1 MSSASSGTTVIRR
14 SSTPSARSSPI
25 RNAPFSSANL
35 PVRISSPMMTIPAVG
50 TPRPYRAKMR
60 AMEPGDLVL
69 RGGRVMDPAAPGK
82 AVDLATDVR
91 IANGRIVEIGRALS
105 APRVID
111 VRDLW
116 VVPGLVD
123 LHVHLR
129 EPGQEYKED
138 IETGTRAAA
147 AGGFTTICCMPNTKP
162 VNDQRAITELIVR
175 RARAVGSV
183 RVRPIGAI
191 PHGLEGKARADI
203 AEMKDA
209 GIVAIS
215 DDGRPV
221 MNAGLLRR
229 AFEYA
234 KTFDLPLVQHA
245 EDLDLAEGGAMNEGA
260 VAPRIGVRG
269 QPACAE
275 SSMVARDLEIVEWTG
290 ARYHVAHVSTARTV
304 ALVREAKRR
313 GLPVTCEVTPHHLA
327 LTDEACAHYD
337 TRTKVMPPLRT
348 SADQEALLEG
358 LADGT
363 IDCIATDHAPHS
375 PVEKDVEFECAAPG
389 MLGLETALPI
399 VLGFVRAGQLD
410 VHRAIAALTGNPAR
424 AFNLAAGSLA
434 VGGAADVCVI
444 DPERAVTI
452 DVGMLHSKSKNTPF
466 LGRGFA
472 GRAVLTLVEGR
483 VVFDLDGRTR

>member
-1 MSSASSGTTVIRR
+1 MDA
-14 SSTPSARSSPI
+14 
-25 RNAPFSSANL
+25 
-35 PVRISSPMMTIPAVG
+35 
-50 TPRPYRAKMR
+50 
-60 AMEPGDLVL
+60 GDLVL
-69 RGGRVMDPAAPGK
+69 RGGRVLDPAATRPL
-82 AVDLATDVR
+82 DLAADIR
-91 IANGRIVEIGRALS
+91 ISGGRIVEIGRGLAGS
-105 APRVID
+105 RVVD

-116 VVPGLVD
+116 IVPGLID

-147 AGGFTTICCMPNTKP
+147 AGGFTTICCMPNTRP
-162 VNDQRAITELIVR
+162 VNDQRTVTELIVR
-175 RARAVGSV
+175 RAREVGAV

-191 PHGLEGKARADI
+191 TQGLEGKALADV
-203 AEMKDA
+203 ADMKEA

-234 KTFDLPLVQHA
+234 RTFDLPLVQHA
-245 EDLDLAEGGAMNEGA
+245 EDLTLSEGGAMNEGI
-260 VAPRIGVRG
+260 VSTRIGVRG

-275 SSMVARDLEIVEWTG
+275 SAMVARDLEIVEWTG

-304 ALVREAKRR
+304 ALVRDAKAR

-327 LTDEACAHYD
+327 LTDEACCHYD

-348 SADQEALLEG
+348 AADQEALLEA

-399 VLGFVRAGQLD
+399 VLDFVRMGTLSEQ
-410 VHRAIAALTGNPAR
+410 RAIAALTGAPAP
-424 AFNLAAGSLA
+424 AFGLPGGSLA
-434 VGGAADVCVI
+434 VGAVADLCVI
-444 DPERAVTI
+444 DPERRLTLTA
-452 DVGMLHSKSKNTPF
+452 DALASKSKNTPF
-466 LGRGFA
+466 LGIPMA
-472 GRAVLTLVEGR
+472 GRAVLTIFEGR
-483 VVFDLDGRTR
+483 AVFDLDGRLA

>member
-1 MSSASSGTTVIRR
+1 MD
-14 SSTPSARSSPI
+14 
-25 RNAPFSSANL
+25 
-35 PVRISSPMMTIPAVG
+35 
-50 TPRPYRAKMR
+50 
-60 AMEPGDLVL
+60 PGDLVL
-69 RGGRVMDPAAPGK
+69 RGGRVFDPAAARPMDQVG
-82 AVDLATDVR
+82 DIR
-91 IANGRIVEIGRALS
+91 IAHGRIVEIGRGLVGG
-105 APRVID
+105 RIID
-111 VRDLW
+111 VKDLW
-116 VVPGLVD
+116 IVPGLID

-147 AGGFTTICCMPNTKP
+147 AGGFTTICCMPNTRP
-162 VNDQRAITELIVR
+162 VNDQRTVTELIVR
-175 RARAVGSV
+175 RARDLGTV

-191 PHGLEGKARADI
+191 SQGLEGKLLADI
-203 AEMKDA
+203 GDMKEG

-221 MNAGLLRR
+221 MNAGLMRR
-229 AFEYA
+229 ALEYA
-234 KTFDLPLVQHA
+234 RTFDLPVVQHA
-245 EDLDLAEGGAMNEGA
+245 EDLGLSEGGAMNEGA
-260 VAPRIGVRG
+260 VATRIGIKG

-275 SSMVARDLEIVEWTG
+275 SAMVARDLEIVEWTG

-304 ALVREAKRR
+304 ALVRDAKRR

-348 SADQEALLEG
+348 AADQEALLEG
-358 LADGT
+358 LGDGT

-399 VLGFVRAGQLD
+399 ILDFVRMGSLD
-410 VHRAIAALTGNPAR
+410 DRRAIAALTGAPAR
-424 AFNLAAGSLA
+424 AFGLSGGGLA
-434 VGGAADVCVI
+434 VGAVADLCVI
-444 DPERAVTI
+444 DPERPLTI
-452 DVGMLHSKSKNTPF
+452 TADELASKSKNTPF
-466 LGRGFA
+466 LGQTLA

-483 VVFDLDGRTR
+483 VIFDLDGRAR

>member
-1 MSSASSGTTVIRR
+1 MADDV
-14 SSTPSARSSPI
+14 
-25 RNAPFSSANL
+25 
-35 PVRISSPMMTIPAVG
+35 
-50 TPRPYRAKMR
+50 
-60 AMEPGDLVL
+60 VL
-69 RGGRVMDPAAPGK
+69 RGGRVFDPAAARP
-82 AVDLATDVR
+82 VDLACDVR
-91 IANGRIVEIGRALS
+91 IAAGRIVEVGRGLVAS
-105 APRVID
+105 RIVE
-111 VRDLW
+111 VKDLW
-116 VVPGLVD
+116 VVPGLID

-138 IETGTRAAA
+138 IESGTRAAA
-147 AGGFTTICCMPNTKP
+147 AGGFTTVCCMPNTRP

-175 RARAVGSV
+175 RARELGSV

-191 PHGLEGKARADI
+191 THGLEGRALADI

-234 KTFDLPLVQHA
+234 RTFDLPVVQHA
-245 EDLDLAEGGAMNEGA
+245 EDLELAEGGAMNEGA
-260 VAPRIGVRG
+260 VSTRIGIRG

-275 SSMVARDLEIVEWTG
+275 SAMVARDLEIVEWTG

-304 ALVREAKRR
+304 ALVRDAKRR

-327 LTDEACAHYD
+327 LSDEACGHYD
-337 TRTKVMPPLRT
+337 TRAKVMPPLRT
-348 SADQEALLEG
+348 AADQEALLEG

-363 IDCIATDHAPHS
+363 IDAIATDHAPHS
-375 PVEKDVEFECAAPG
+375 PVEKEVEFECAAPG

-399 VLGFVRAGQLD
+399 VLDFVRMGTLED
-410 VHRAIAALTGNPAR
+410 KRAIAALTGGPAR
-424 AFNLAAGSLA
+424 SFGLPGGSLA
-434 VGGAADVCVI
+434 VGAVADVTVI
-444 DPERAVTI
+444 DPERPVVLTSETI
-452 DVGMLHSKSKNTPF
+452 ESKSKNSPF
-466 LGRGFA
+466 LGQTLA

-483 VVFDLDGRTR
+483 AVFDLDARLR

>member
-1 MSSASSGTTVIRR
+1 MD
-14 SSTPSARSSPI
+14 
-25 RNAPFSSANL
+25 
-35 PVRISSPMMTIPAVG
+35 
-50 TPRPYRAKMR
+50 
-60 AMEPGDLVL
+60 PGDLVL
-69 RGGRVMDPAAPGK
+69 RGGRVFLDPGGFRGPGDQ
-82 AVDLATDVR
+82 AIDVR
-91 IANGRIVEIGRALS
+91 IAGGRIVELGRGLAGR
-105 APRVID
+105 RVVE

-116 VVPGLVD
+116 VVPGLID

-138 IETGTRAAA
+138 IESGTRAAA
-147 AGGFTTICCMPNTKP
+147 AGGFTTICCMPNTRP
-162 VNDQRAITELIVR
+162 VNDQRTVTELIVR
-175 RARAVGSV
+175 RSREIGAA

-191 PHGLEGKARADI
+191 TAGLEGKLLADI
-203 AEMKDA
+203 ADMKEA

-221 MNAGLLRR
+221 MNAGLMRR
-229 AFEYA
+229 ALEYA
-234 KTFDLPLVQHA
+234 RTFELPVVQHA
-245 EDLDLAEGGAMNEGA
+245 EDLDLAEEGAMNEGA
-260 VAPRIGVRG
+260 VATRIGIRG

-275 SSMVARDLEIVEWTG
+275 SAMVARDLEIVEWTG

-348 SADQEALLEG
+348 AADQAALFEG

-375 PVEKDVEFECAAPG
+375 PVEKEVEFECAAPG

-399 VLGFVRAGQLD
+399 LLDFVRRGRLD
-410 VHRAIAALTGNPAR
+410 EARAIAALTGAPAR
-424 AFNLAAGSLA
+424 AFGLGGGTLAAGA
-434 VGGAADVCVI
+434 VADVCVI
-444 DPERAVTI
+444 DPERPYTI
-452 DVGMLHSKSKNTPF
+452 EEGGLSSKSKNTPF
-466 LGRGFA
+466 LGQTFA
-472 GRAVLTLVEGR
+472 GRAVLTLLEGR
-483 VVFDLDGRTR
+483 AVYDLDGRLAP

>member
-1 MSSASSGTTVIRR
+1 MD
-14 SSTPSARSSPI
+14 
-25 RNAPFSSANL
+25 
-35 PVRISSPMMTIPAVG
+35 
-50 TPRPYRAKMR
+50 
-60 AMEPGDLVL
+60 PGDLVL
-69 RGGRVMDPAAPGK
+69 RGGRVFDPAAARP
-82 AVDLATDVR
+82 VDQAGDVR
-91 IANGRIVEIGRALS
+91 IAHGRIVEIGRGLVGG
-105 APRVID
+105 RILD
-111 VRDLW
+111 VKDLW
-116 VVPGLVD
+116 IVPGLID

-147 AGGFTTICCMPNTKP
+147 AGGFTTICCMPNTRP
-162 VNDQRAITELIVR
+162 VNDQRTVTELIVR
-175 RARAVGSV
+175 RAKEIGAV

-191 PHGLEGKARADI
+191 TAGLEGKALADI
-203 AEMKDA
+203 GDMKEG

-229 AFEYA
+229 ALEYA
-234 KTFDLPLVQHA
+234 RTFDLPVVQHA

-260 VAPRIGVRG
+260 VATRIGIRG

-275 SSMVARDLEIVEWTG
+275 SAMVARDLEIVEWTG

-327 LTDEACAHYD
+327 LTDEACGHYD
-337 TRTKVMPPLRT
+337 TRSKVMPPLRT
-348 SADQEALLEG
+348 AADQEALLEG

-389 MLGLETALPI
+389 MLGLETCLPI
-399 VLGFVRAGQLD
+399 ILDFVRMGSLD
-410 VHRAIAALTGNPAR
+410 ERRAITALTGAPAR
-424 AFNLAAGSLA
+424 AFGLAGGGLA
-434 VGGAADVCVI
+434 VGAVADLCVI
-444 DPERAVTI
+444 DPERPVTI
-452 DVGMLHSKSKNTPF
+452 TAEELASKSKNTPF
-466 LGRGFA
+466 LGQTLA